1 MNFYNMDKLKENAD
15 IMNVLDDLNIEYIQR
30 GDNYFL
36 YCPNPDHIDNHP
48 TNCYFKR
55 DRNNIYCTV
64 CNKSYSAI
72 DCILFE
78 CNCSV
83 IEAAKRLWELEG
95 CPEDSVQ
102 INESKYNEKTNCK
115 QKRLFLTNK
124 ECRLLNI
131 TLPKRIMVPV
141 EYGDDMVYLS
151 KDMPK
156 GYRVNMK
163 DPGYLYEKKESIN
176 ISDFMD
182 VYEFRN
188 FVSEKIREKMK
199 NYKLL
204 DKENKEILS
213 GLIHKLA

>member
-1 MNFYNMDKLKENAD
+1 MNFYDMDKLKENAD
-15 IMNVLDDLNIEYIQR
+15 IMSVLDDLGVNYKLH

-55 DRNNIYCTV
+55 DWNNVYCTV

-83 IEAAKRLWELEG
+83 IEAAKRLWEIEG
-95 CPEDSVQ
+95 CPEDAVQ
-102 INESKYNEKTNCK
+102 INKKGDNEKTNHR
-115 QKRLFLTNK
+115 QKNLFLTKK
-124 ECRLLNI
+124 ECHLLNI
-131 TLPKRIMVPV
+131 NLPKRIIIPV
-141 EYGDDMVYLS
+141 EYSDDKLYLS

-156 GYRVNMK
+156 GYVVNDE
-163 DPGYLYEKKESIN
+163 DPNYLYEKKIN
-176 ISDFMD
+176 ISTSDFMD

-188 FVSEKIREKMK
+188 FISEKIKEKMRD
-199 NYKLL
+199 YKSL
-204 DKENKEILS
+204 DKKDKEILS